1 MTMWEGGSNLQY
13 RDDLIKVIRDNVHIC
28 QGKYGGRT
36 LLATEAEPSV
46 MKVINGL
53 ELILSD
59 GLKAKNGMNLKN
71 ITLNVNSFS
80 LRY

>member
-1 MTMWEGGSNLQY
+1 MWEGGSSTQY
-13 RDDLIKVIRDNVHIC
+13 RDELIKVIRDNVHIC
-28 QGKYGGRT
+28 QTKFGGRT
-36 LLATEAEPSV
+36 LLATETEPSV

-59 GLKAKNGMNLKN
+59 GLKARNAMNLKN
-71 ITLNVNSFS
+71 ITLSVNSFS